1 MQNTYFNYSDFHS
14 FEQLTEYTKVEL
26 IHNKKTILGRKKK
39 KKKPSKKH
47 TLMTPNHSNIYS
59 EFNRKTEINRK
70 VESNLNCIPS
80 YNKYF

>member
-1 MQNTYFNYSDFHS
+1 
-14 FEQLTEYTKVEL
+14 
-26 IHNKKTILGRKKK
+26 
-39 KKKPSKKH
+39 
-47 TLMTPNHSNIYS
+47 MTPNHSNIYS